1 MTVDASPVSLT
12 ADLSG
17 GHVASDAIGV
27 RMALRWGCPHPEP
40 GLIRSARLKLEAAE
54 LAATEERS

>member
-1 MTVDASPVSLT
+1 MTASPVSLT
-12 ADLSG
+12 AEEVS
-17 GHVASDAIGV
+17 AV

-40 GLIRSARLKLEAAE
+40 DLIRSARLKLEAAE